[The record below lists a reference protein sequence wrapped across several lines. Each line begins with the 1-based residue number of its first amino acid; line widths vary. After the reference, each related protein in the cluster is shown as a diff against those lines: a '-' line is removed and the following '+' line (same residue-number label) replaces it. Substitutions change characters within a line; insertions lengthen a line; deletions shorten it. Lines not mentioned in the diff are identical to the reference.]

1 MIQFPISRLNAF
13 EFGSLGWFK
22 QWNYDCLLMS
32 ETLGDKK
39 NGKKIKGKLKLFTKS
54 EHIKH

>member
-32 ETLGDKK
+32 ETLGDKI
-39 NGKKIKGKLKLFTKS
+39 NGNQIKD
-54 EHIKH
+54 EI